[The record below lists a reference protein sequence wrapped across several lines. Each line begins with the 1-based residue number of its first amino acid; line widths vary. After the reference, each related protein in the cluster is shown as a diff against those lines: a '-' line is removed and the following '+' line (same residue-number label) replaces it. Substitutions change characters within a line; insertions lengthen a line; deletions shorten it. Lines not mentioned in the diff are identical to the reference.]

1 MSKDFFNFRRTSGR
15 IIRTVRFLK
24 GKYEREKQLKS
35 KGEQKVELL
44 TMENKKTKKN
54 LQQNDCILTIPCI
67 FPSCL

>member
-35 KGEQKVELL
+35 IGEQKVELL
-44 TMENKKTKKN
+44 TMEN
-54 LQQNDCILTIPCI
+54 
-67 FPSCL
+67 